1 MSGFFM
7 NQIVC
12 NRPSSGDDESSGI
25 DRDQAGTALVERVKP
40 KLRKP
45 RLYRVV
51 MMNDDYTP
59 MEFVVHVLE
68 DFFNMNREMATRVM
82 LKVHTEGK
90 AVCGVYTRDIAET
103 KAEQINQYS
112 LENEHPLLCQIEP
125 EGSDNDE

>member
-1 MSGFFM
+1 MSFFM
-7 NQIVC
+7 NQIVGG
-12 NRPSSGDDESSGI
+12 RPGSGDEGDSGFDQ
-25 DRDQAGTALVERVKP
+25 DRAGTMLVERVKP
-40 KLRKP
+40 RLRKP

-51 MMNDDYTP
+51 MLNDDYTP

-68 DFFNMNREMATRVM
+68 NFFSMNRETATRVM
-82 LKVHTEGK
+82 LRVHTEGK

-125 EGSDNDE
+125 DGNDNDE

>member
-1 MSGFFM
+1 MSFFM

-12 NRPSSGDDESSGI
+12 GQPQAGGDEDERF
-25 DRDQAGTALVERVKP
+25 DRDRSGTALVDRVKP

-45 RLYRVV
+45 RLYKVV
-51 MMNDDYTP
+51 LLNDDYTP

-68 DFFNMNREMATRVM
+68 NFFSMNREMATRVM
-82 LKVHTEGK
+82 LRVHTEGK

-103 KAEQINQYS
+103 KSEQINQYS

-125 EGSDNDE
+125 DGSDSDDE

>member
-1 MSGFFM
+1 MK
-7 NQIVC
+7 QIVS
-12 NRPSSGDDESSGI
+12 NRPGGGDDHDGLGHDHSG
-25 DRDQAGTALVERVKP
+25 AALVERVKP

-51 MMNDDYTP
+51 MLNDDYTP

-82 LKVHTEGK
+82 LKVHTEGR
-90 AVCGVYTRDIAET
+90 AVCGVFTRDIAET

-125 EGSDNDE
+125 DGGDSDE

>member
-1 MSGFFM
+1 MNRIMCSRAGSG
-7 NQIVC
+7 
-12 NRPSSGDDESSGI
+12 GDEGDRV
-25 DRDQAGTALVERVKP
+25 DRDQSGTALVERVKP
-40 KLRKP
+40 RLRKP

-68 DFFNMNREMATRVM
+68 NFFNMNREMATRVM
-82 LKVHTEGK
+82 LRVHTEGK

-125 EGSDNDE
+125 DGSDSDE

>member
-1 MSGFFM
+1 M
-7 NQIVC
+7 NEIVC
-12 NRPSSGDDESSGI
+12 SESGSGADEN
-25 DRDQAGTALVERVKP
+25 DRVGQDRAGTALVERVKP
-40 KLRKP
+40 RLRKP

-68 DFFNMNREMATRVM
+68 NFFNMNREMATRVM
-82 LKVHTEGK
+82 LRVHTEGK

-125 EGSDNDE
+125 DGNDSDD